1 MFFQVVFIALLALLP
16 MVNPPTT
23 ATLLLG
29 LSKGMSREH
38 IRRQINLAA
47 IYLFATLCVSFFI
60 GSSILDLF
68 GISIP
73 GLRLA
78 GGLIIAFIGFRMLFP
93 APSQAAG
100 VDINQSIAFVP
111 LTMPSMCGPGTM
123 ALVISGA
130 AQIAELPDEY
140 NRFVIY
146 AAMVTAFA
154 LMSLLSWGV
163 LKLADPVCKILG
175 ATGIDAMTRI
185 MGFLLVCMGCS
196 SASTASRR
204 WRRIPCSTARPP
216 CRRPRRSH
224 THPPPSII
232 CPPRASPDRKRCHL
246 GSGIVAELAPDHVA
260 CPRME

>member
-1 MFFQVVFIALLALLP
+1 MYFQVVVLALLALLP

-38 IRRQINLAA
+38 VRHQVNLAA
-47 IYLFATLCVSFFI
+47 IYLFCTLCVCFFI
-60 GSSILDLF
+60 GSSILELF

-78 GGLIIAFIGFRMLFP
+78 GGLIIGFIGFRMLFP
-93 APSQAAG
+93 TPAQANN
-100 VDINQSIAFVP
+100 VDINESIAFVP
-111 LTMPSMCGPGTM
+111 LTMPRMCGPGTM

-140 NRFVIY
+140 SRFTIY
-146 AAMVTAFA
+146 SAMVTAFA
-154 LMSLLSWGV
+154 LMSLISWGV

-185 MGFLLVCMGCS
+185 MGFLLVCMGMQFCINGIKEV
-196 SASTASRR
+196 AQDPVFHTPLIQKTALEMGD
-204 WRRIPCSTARPP
+204 
-216 CRRPRRSH
+216 
-224 THPPPSII
+224 
-232 CPPRASPDRKRCHL
+232 SPTSL
-246 GSGIVAELAPDHVA
+246 ISPQPLAI
-260 CPRME
+260 

>member
-1 MFFQVVFIALLALLP
+1 MFFQVIFLALLALLP

-38 IRRQINLAA
+38 IRRQINMAA
-47 IYLFATLCVSFFI
+47 LYLFATLCVSFFI

-93 APSQAAG
+93 SPNQSAG
-100 VDINQSIAFVP
+100 VEANQNIAFVP

-130 AQIAELPDEY
+130 AQIAELPAEAD
-140 NRFVIY
+140 RVVIY

-154 LMSLLSWGV
+154 LMSLISWGV

-185 MGFLLVCMGCS
+185 MGFLLVCMGMQFCINGVKEVAQDPVFHGQVMEQPTAALPS
-196 SASTASRR
+196 HAGSTAFDHL
-204 WRRIPCSTARPP
+204 AV
-216 CRRPRRSH
+216 PRQ
-224 THPPPSII
+224 P
-232 CPPRASPDRKRCHL
+232 
-246 GSGIVAELAPDHVA
+246 
-260 CPRME
+260 

>member
-1 MFFQVVFIALLALLP
+1 MYFQVVVLALLALLP

-38 IRRQINLAA
+38 VRHQVNLAA
-47 IYLFATLCVSFFI
+47 IYLFCTLCVCFFI
-60 GSSILDLF
+60 GSSILELF

-78 GGLIIAFIGFRMLFP
+78 GGLIIGFIGFRMLFP
-93 APSQAAG
+93 APAQANN
-100 VDINQSIAFVP
+100 VDINESIAFVP

-140 NRFVIY
+140 SRFTIY
-146 AAMVTAFA
+146 SAMVTAFA
-154 LMSLLSWGV
+154 LMSLISWGV

-185 MGFLLVCMGCS
+185 MGFLLVCMGMQFCINGIKEV
-196 SASTASRR
+196 AQDPVFHTPLIQKTALEMGD
-204 WRRIPCSTARPP
+204 
-216 CRRPRRSH
+216 
-224 THPPPSII
+224 
-232 CPPRASPDRKRCHL
+232 SPTSL
-246 GSGIVAELAPDHVA
+246 ISPQPLAI
-260 CPRME
+260 

>member
-1 MFFQVVFIALLALLP
+1 MFFQVVFLTLLALLP

-38 IRRQINLAA
+38 VRRQVKLAA
-47 IYLFATLCVSFFI
+47 IYLFCTLCITFFI

-78 GGLIIAFIGFRMLFP
+78 GGLIIGFIGFHMLFP
-93 APSQAAG
+93 APSQSSG

-130 AQIAELPDEY
+130 AQIAELPAEY
-140 NRFVIY
+140 ERLPIY
-146 AAMVTAFA
+146 GGVVTAFA
-154 LMSLLSWGV
+154 LMSLISWGV

-185 MGFLLVCMGCS
+185 MGFLLVCMGMQFCINGIKEVAQDPVFHS
-196 SASTASRR
+196 GQAVQTAPALPQASGTFDQL
-204 WRRIPCSTARPP
+204 PQKPT
-216 CRRPRRSH
+216 
-224 THPPPSII
+224 
-232 CPPRASPDRKRCHL
+232 
-246 GSGIVAELAPDHVA
+246 GSD
-260 CPRME
+260 

>member
-1 MFFQVVFIALLALLP
+1 MFFQVIFLALLALLP

-38 IRRQINLAA
+38 IRRQINMAA
-47 IYLFATLCVSFFI
+47 LYLFATLCVSFFI

-93 APSQAAG
+93 SPNQSAG
-100 VDINQSIAFVP
+100 VEANQNIAFVP

-130 AQIAELPDEY
+130 AQIAELPAEAD
-140 NRFVIY
+140 RVVIY

-154 LMSLLSWGV
+154 LMSLISWGV

-175 ATGIDAMTRI
+175 VTGIDAMTRI
-185 MGFLLVCMGCS
+185 MGFLLVCMGMQFCINGVKEVAQDPVFHGQVMEQPAAALPS
-196 SASTASRR
+196 HAGSTAFDHL
-204 WRRIPCSTARPP
+204 AV
-216 CRRPRRSH
+216 PRQ
-224 THPPPSII
+224 P
-232 CPPRASPDRKRCHL
+232 
-246 GSGIVAELAPDHVA
+246 
-260 CPRME
+260 

>member
-1 MFFQVVFIALLALLP
+1 MFFKVIFLALLALLP
-16 MVNPPTT
+16 LVNPPTP

-38 IRRQINLAA
+38 IRRQINMAA
-47 IYLFATLCVSFFI
+47 LYLFAPLCVSFFI

-93 APSQAAG
+93 SPNQSAG
-100 VDINQSIAFVP
+100 VEANQNIAFVP

-130 AQIAELPDEY
+130 AQIAELPAEAD
-140 NRFVIY
+140 RVVIY

-154 LMSLLSWGV
+154 LMSLISWGV

-185 MGFLLVCMGCS
+185 MGFLLVCMGMQFCINGVKEVAQDPVFHGQVMEQPAAALPS
-196 SASTASRR
+196 HAGSTAFAHLAV
-204 WRRIPCSTARPP
+204 PRPP
-216 CRRPRRSH
+216 
-224 THPPPSII
+224 
-232 CPPRASPDRKRCHL
+232 
-246 GSGIVAELAPDHVA
+246 
-260 CPRME
+260 

>member
-1 MFFQVVFIALLALLP
+1 MFFQVIFLALLALLP

-38 IRRQINLAA
+38 IRRQINMAA
-47 IYLFATLCVSFFI
+47 LYLFATLCVSFFI

-93 APSQAAG
+93 SPNQSAG
-100 VDINQSIAFVP
+100 VEANQNIAFVP

-130 AQIAELPDEY
+130 AQIAELPAEAD
-140 NRFVIY
+140 RVVIY

-154 LMSLLSWGV
+154 LMSLISWGV

-185 MGFLLVCMGCS
+185 MGFLLVCMGMQFCINGVKEVAQDPVFHGQVMEQPTAALPS
-196 SASTASRR
+196 HAGSTTLDHLAV
-204 WRRIPCSTARPP
+204 
-216 CRRPRRSH
+216 PRQ
-224 THPPPSII
+224 P
-232 CPPRASPDRKRCHL
+232 
-246 GSGIVAELAPDHVA
+246 
-260 CPRME
+260 

>member
-1 MFFQVVFIALLALLP
+1 MFFQVVFLTLLALLP

-38 IRRQINLAA
+38 VRRQVKLAA
-47 IYLFATLCVSFFI
+47 IYLFCTLCITFFI

-78 GGLIIAFIGFRMLFP
+78 GGLIIGFIGFHMLFP
-93 APSQAAG
+93 APSQSSG

-130 AQIAELPDEY
+130 AQIAELPAEY
-140 NRFVIY
+140 ERLPIY
-146 AAMVTAFA
+146 GGVVTAFA
-154 LMSLLSWGV
+154 LMSLISWGV

-185 MGFLLVCMGCS
+185 MGFLLVCMGMQFCINGIKEVAQDPVFHGGQAVQTAPALPQ
-196 SASTASRR
+196 ASGTFDQL
-204 WRRIPCSTARPP
+204 PQKPT
-216 CRRPRRSH
+216 
-224 THPPPSII
+224 
-232 CPPRASPDRKRCHL
+232 
-246 GSGIVAELAPDHVA
+246 GSD
-260 CPRME
+260 

>member
-1 MFFQVVFIALLALLP
+1 MAAL
-16 MVNPPTT
+16 
-23 ATLLLG
+23 
-29 LSKGMSREH
+29 
-38 IRRQINLAA
+38 
-47 IYLFATLCVSFFI
+47 YLFATLCVSFFI

-93 APSQAAG
+93 SPNQSAG
-100 VDINQSIAFVP
+100 VEANQNIAFVP

-130 AQIAELPDEY
+130 AQIAELPAEAD
-140 NRFVIY
+140 RVVIY

-154 LMSLLSWGV
+154 LMSLISWGV

-185 MGFLLVCMGCS
+185 MGFLLVCMGMQFCINGVKEV
-196 SASTASRR
+196 AQDPVFHGQVMEQPAAALPTHAGSTALDHL
-204 WRRIPCSTARPP
+204 AV
-216 CRRPRRSH
+216 PRQ
-224 THPPPSII
+224 P
-232 CPPRASPDRKRCHL
+232 
-246 GSGIVAELAPDHVA
+246 
-260 CPRME
+260 

>member
-1 MFFQVVFIALLALLP
+1 MYFQVVILALLALLP

-38 IRRQINLAA
+38 VRHQVNLAA
-47 IYLFATLCVSFFI
+47 IYLFCTLCVCFFI
-60 GSSILDLF
+60 GSSILELF

-78 GGLIIAFIGFRMLFP
+78 GGLIIGFIGFRMLFP
-93 APSQAAG
+93 TPAQANN
-100 VDINQSIAFVP
+100 VDINESIAFVP

-140 NRFVIY
+140 SRFTIY
-146 AAMVTAFA
+146 SAMVTAFA
-154 LMSLLSWGV
+154 LMSLISWGV

-185 MGFLLVCMGCS
+185 MGFLLVCMGMQFCINGIKEV
-196 SASTASRR
+196 AQDPVFHTPLIQKTALEMGD
-204 WRRIPCSTARPP
+204 
-216 CRRPRRSH
+216 
-224 THPPPSII
+224 
-232 CPPRASPDRKRCHL
+232 SPTSL
-246 GSGIVAELAPDHVA
+246 ISPQPLAI
-260 CPRME
+260 

>member
-1 MFFQVVFIALLALLP
+1 MFFQVIFLALLALLP

-38 IRRQINLAA
+38 IRRQINMAA
-47 IYLFATLCVSFFI
+47 LYLFATLCVSFFI

-93 APSQAAG
+93 SPNQSAG
-100 VDINQSIAFVP
+100 VEANQNIAFVP

-130 AQIAELPDEY
+130 AQIAELPAETD
-140 NRFVIY
+140 RVVIY

-154 LMSLLSWGV
+154 LMSLISWGV

-185 MGFLLVCMGCS
+185 MGFLLVCMGMQFCINGVKEVAQDPVFHGQVMEKPAAALPS
-196 SASTASRR
+196 HAGSTALDHL
-204 WRRIPCSTARPP
+204 AV
-216 CRRPRRSH
+216 PRQ
-224 THPPPSII
+224 P
-232 CPPRASPDRKRCHL
+232 
-246 GSGIVAELAPDHVA
+246 
-260 CPRME
+260 

>member
-1 MFFQVVFIALLALLP
+1 MFFQAVLLTLLALLP

-38 IRRQINLAA
+38 VRRQINLAA
-47 IYLFATLCVSFFI
+47 IYLLVTLCVSFFI

-78 GGLIIAFIGFRMLFP
+78 GGLIIGFIGFRMLFP
-93 APSQAAG
+93 APPQAGETDA
-100 VDINQSIAFVP
+100 NQSIAFVP

-130 AQIAELPDEY
+130 AQIADLPADSP
-140 NRFVIY
+140 RLTIY
-146 AAMVTAFA
+146 SGVVTAFA

-163 LKLADPVCKILG
+163 LKLADPVCKLLG
-175 ATGIDAMTRI
+175 ETGIDAMTRI
-185 MGFLLVCMGCS
+185 MGFLLVCMGMQFCINGIKEVAQDPVFHS
-196 SASTASRR
+196 TPAVQVEHKSAS
-204 WRRIPCSTARPP
+204 STNQA
-216 CRRPRRSH
+216 
-224 THPPPSII
+224 IEQ
-232 CPPRASPDRKRCHL
+232 AWEGD
-246 GSGIVAELAPDHVA
+246 GS
-260 CPRME
+260 

>member
-1 MFFQVVFIALLALLP
+1 MFFQVIFLALLALLP

-38 IRRQINLAA
+38 IRRQINMASL
-47 IYLFATLCVSFFI
+47 YLFATLCVSFFI

-93 APSQAAG
+93 SP
-100 VDINQSIAFVP
+100 NQSAGIEANQNIAFVP

-130 AQIAELPDEY
+130 AQIAELPAEAD
-140 NRFVIY
+140 RVVIY

-154 LMSLLSWGV
+154 LMSLISWGV

-185 MGFLLVCMGCS
+185 MGFLLVCMGMQFCINGVKEVAQDPVFHGQVMEQPAAALPS
-196 SASTASRR
+196 HAGSTAFDHL
-204 WRRIPCSTARPP
+204 AV
-216 CRRPRRSH
+216 PRQ
-224 THPPPSII
+224 P
-232 CPPRASPDRKRCHL
+232 
-246 GSGIVAELAPDHVA
+246 
-260 CPRME
+260 

>member
-1 MFFQVVFIALLALLP
+1 MFFQVVLLTLLALLP

-38 IRRQINLAA
+38 VRRQVNLAA
-47 IYLFATLCVSFFI
+47 IYLFCTLCITFFI

-78 GGLIIAFIGFRMLFP
+78 GGLIIGFIGFRMLFP
-93 APSQAAG
+93 APSQQSG

-140 NRFVIY
+140 NRLTIY
-146 AAMVTAFA
+146 AGVVTACA
-154 LMSLLSWGV
+154 LMSLISWGV
-163 LKLADPVCKILG
+163 LELAGPVCKILG

-185 MGFLLVCMGCS
+185 MGFLLVCMGMQFCINGIKEVAQDPVFNS
-196 SASTASRR
+196 GQAVQTAPALPKASGTFDQL
-204 WRRIPCSTARPP
+204 PQKPT
-216 CRRPRRSH
+216 
-224 THPPPSII
+224 
-232 CPPRASPDRKRCHL
+232 
-246 GSGIVAELAPDHVA
+246 GSD
-260 CPRME
+260 

>member
-1 MFFQVVFIALLALLP
+1 MFFQVIFLALLALLL

-38 IRRQINLAA
+38 IRRQINMAA
-47 IYLFATLCVSFFI
+47 LYLFATLCVSFFI

-93 APSQAAG
+93 SPNQSAG
-100 VDINQSIAFVP
+100 VEANQNIAFVP

-130 AQIAELPDEY
+130 AQIAELPAEAD
-140 NRFVIY
+140 RVVIY

-154 LMSLLSWGV
+154 LMSLISWGV

-185 MGFLLVCMGCS
+185 MGFLLVCMGMQFCINGVKEVAQDPVFHGQVMEQPAAALPS
-196 SASTASRR
+196 HAGSTAFDHL
-204 WRRIPCSTARPP
+204 AV
-216 CRRPRRSH
+216 PRQ
-224 THPPPSII
+224 P
-232 CPPRASPDRKRCHL
+232 
-246 GSGIVAELAPDHVA
+246 
-260 CPRME
+260 

>member
-1 MFFQVVFIALLALLP
+1 MFFQVIFLALLALLP

-38 IRRQINLAA
+38 IRRQINMAA
-47 IYLFATLCVSFFI
+47 LYLFATLCVSFFI

-93 APSQAAG
+93 SPNQSAG
-100 VDINQSIAFVP
+100 VEANQNIAFVP

-130 AQIAELPDEY
+130 AQIAELPAEAD
-140 NRFVIY
+140 RVVIY

-154 LMSLLSWGV
+154 LMSLISWGV
-163 LKLADPVCKILG
+163 LKLADPVCKLLG

-185 MGFLLVCMGCS
+185 MGFLLVCMGMQFCINGVKEV
-196 SASTASRR
+196 AQDPVFHGQVMEQPAAALPTHAGSTALDHL
-204 WRRIPCSTARPP
+204 AV
-216 CRRPRRSH
+216 PRQ
-224 THPPPSII
+224 P
-232 CPPRASPDRKRCHL
+232 
-246 GSGIVAELAPDHVA
+246 
-260 CPRME
+260 

>member
-1 MFFQVVFIALLALLP
+1 MFFQVIFLALLALLP

-38 IRRQINLAA
+38 IRRQINMAA
-47 IYLFATLCVSFFI
+47 LYLFATLCVSFFI

-93 APSQAAG
+93 SPNQSAG
-100 VDINQSIAFVP
+100 VEANQNIAFVP

-130 AQIAELPDEY
+130 AQIAELPAEAD
-140 NRFVIY
+140 RVVIY

-154 LMSLLSWGV
+154 LMSLISWGV

-185 MGFLLVCMGCS
+185 MGFLLVCMGMQFCINGVKEVAQDPVFHGQVMEHPAAALPS
-196 SASTASRR
+196 HAGSTAFDHL
-204 WRRIPCSTARPP
+204 AV
-216 CRRPRRSH
+216 PRK
-224 THPPPSII
+224 P
-232 CPPRASPDRKRCHL
+232 
-246 GSGIVAELAPDHVA
+246 
-260 CPRME
+260 

>member
-38 IRRQINLAA
+38 VRRQVNLAA
-47 IYLFATLCVSFFI
+47 IYLFCTLCITFFI
-60 GSSILDLF
+60 GSSVLDLF

-78 GGLIIAFIGFRMLFP
+78 GGLIIGFIGFRMLFP
-93 APSQAAG
+93 APSQASG

-130 AQIAELPDEY
+130 AQIAELPSEY
-140 NRFVIY
+140 HRLTIY
-146 AAMVTAFA
+146 GGMVTAFA
-154 LMSLLSWGV
+154 LMSLISWGV
-163 LKLADPVCKILG
+163 LKLADPVCKLLG
-175 ATGIDAMTRI
+175 DTGIDAMTRI
-185 MGFLLVCMGCS
+185 MGFLLVCMGMQFCINGIKEVAQDPVFHGGGAVQSTPALPQVSGTFDHLPQKPTS
-196 SASTASRR
+196 S
-204 WRRIPCSTARPP
+204 
-216 CRRPRRSH
+216 
-224 THPPPSII
+224 
-232 CPPRASPDRKRCHL
+232 D
-246 GSGIVAELAPDHVA
+246 
-260 CPRME
+260 

>member
-1 MFFQVVFIALLALLP
+1 MFFQVIFLALLALLP

-38 IRRQINLAA
+38 IRRQINMAA
-47 IYLFATLCVSFFI
+47 LYLFATLCVSFFI

-93 APSQAAG
+93 SPNQSAG
-100 VDINQSIAFVP
+100 VEANQNIAFVP

-130 AQIAELPDEY
+130 AQIAELPAEAD
-140 NRFVIY
+140 RVVIY

-154 LMSLLSWGV
+154 LMSLISWGV

-185 MGFLLVCMGCS
+185 VGFLLVCMGMQFCINGVKEVAQDPVFHGQVMEQPAAALPS
-196 SASTASRR
+196 HAGSTALDHL
-204 WRRIPCSTARPP
+204 AV
-216 CRRPRRSH
+216 PRQ
-224 THPPPSII
+224 P
-232 CPPRASPDRKRCHL
+232 
-246 GSGIVAELAPDHVA
+246 
-260 CPRME
+260 

>member
-1 MFFQVVFIALLALLP
+1 MFFQVIFLALLALLP

-38 IRRQINLAA
+38 IRRQINMAA
-47 IYLFATLCVSFFI
+47 LYLFATLCVSFFI

-93 APSQAAG
+93 SPNQSAG
-100 VDINQSIAFVP
+100 VEANQNIAFVP

-130 AQIAELPDEY
+130 AQIAELPAEAD
-140 NRFVIY
+140 RVVIY
-146 AAMVTAFA
+146 AAMATAFA
-154 LMSLLSWGV
+154 LMSLISWGV

-185 MGFLLVCMGCS
+185 MGFLLVCMGMQFCINGVKEVAQDPVFHGQVMEQPAAALPS
-196 SASTASRR
+196 HAGSTAFDHL
-204 WRRIPCSTARPP
+204 AV
-216 CRRPRRSH
+216 PRQ
-224 THPPPSII
+224 P
-232 CPPRASPDRKRCHL
+232 
-246 GSGIVAELAPDHVA
+246 
-260 CPRME
+260 

>member
-93 APSQAAG
+93 APSQSAG

-154 LMSLLSWGV
+154 LINDVEHRATFVLDRRLAEAERVNFHPMTNTATTGV
-163 LKLADPVCKILG
+163 SQAGFAKFLQALGITHIHGNDGTSPWCTVTNASRFFSHRRDSGALG
-175 ATGIDAMTRI
+175 ASGRFAACI
-185 MGFLLVCMGCS
+185 
-196 SASTASRR
+196 
-204 WRRIPCSTARPP
+204 WRS
-216 CRRPRRSH
+216 
-224 THPPPSII
+224 
-232 CPPRASPDRKRCHL
+232 
-246 GSGIVAELAPDHVA
+246 
-260 CPRME
+260 